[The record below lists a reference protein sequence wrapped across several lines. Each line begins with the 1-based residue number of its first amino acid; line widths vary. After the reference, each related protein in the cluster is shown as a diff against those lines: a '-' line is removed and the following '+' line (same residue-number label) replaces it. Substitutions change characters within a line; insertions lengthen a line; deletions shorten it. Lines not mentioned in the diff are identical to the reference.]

1 MKRKA
6 KRFTLQTKCKEIA
19 VLQAKPWVY
28 VQTPGTSTETCV
40 WLVCLAVSKSRRQIN
55 DWLNCRKNKRSRSLS
70 KNMTGHSGPQ
80 PLYWAFY
87 KLKTIEEHI
96 PDWDSLWFW
105 FDAIEKNKQRRVYIK
120 GFSKYGNPNWQYL
133 PEKDAFYFFKD
144 PALQ

>member
-28 VQTPGTSTETCV
+28 VQTPGTSTQTCV

-105 FDAIEKNKQRRVYIK
+105 FDAIEKDKQRRVYIK
-120 GFSKYGNPNWQYL
+120 GFNKYGNPNWQYL
-133 PEKDAFYFFKD
+133 PEKDAFYFFKN
-144 PALQ
+144 PVLQ